1 MRRGIIIKDPAGSIT
16 QEVEEVALENITG
29 FWKPFAKLDVVA
41 LKSGGNFIFSF
52 AILSI
57 NSLLFLRGFW
67 RLYREQYSRGR
78 KRRHSKCFRSRERR
92 VGSTPT
98 CSANYGTAFFFGA
111 LCRFF
116 VQNHFKNFHL
126 LPLFPDAQER
136 IG

>member
-1 MRRGIIIKDPAGSIT
+1 MPSAANDSREGPASSNNFKD
-16 QEVEEVALENITG
+16 
-29 FWKPFAKLDVVA
+29 
-41 LKSGGNFIFSF
+41 
-52 AILSI
+52 
-57 NSLLFLRGFW
+57 
-67 RLYREQYSRGR
+67 
-78 KRRHSKCFRSRERR
+78 SKCFRSRERR

-98 CSANYGTAFFFGA
+98 CSDNYGTAFFFGA